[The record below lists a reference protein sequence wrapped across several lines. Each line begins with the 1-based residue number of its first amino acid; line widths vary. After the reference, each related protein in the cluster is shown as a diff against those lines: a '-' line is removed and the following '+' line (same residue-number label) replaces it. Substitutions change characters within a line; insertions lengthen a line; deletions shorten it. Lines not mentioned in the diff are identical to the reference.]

1 MYPHKPGRLS
11 NAIFGRYPSMI
22 RKITS
27 MAVALAFC
35 CAVALPA
42 RAGTLSTGV
51 LGLFPRDIGEFAYA
65 DMRQARTQ
73 PWFPQLKQQMMPA
86 RFRQFE
92 QLLSSAGIDPNAQ
105 VDEVA
110 WALLPIMG
118 AGANAVPTSENLVGV
133 ALGSFRPEVVDQY
146 FQKQKLPA
154 IKVDTLNLY
163 AFSSATGPSDLF
175 FTFFDSNT
183 AVFGQRKQVEQLIDV
198 RKGAAE
204 SLLRNPD
211 LSPLVLAANGSATV
225 WSVMNAAYTRLAMQ
239 QLAPET
245 AQFPQAQQL
254 TSKLKALTVKI
265 LVRTDVQAQF
275 QAVCATPEDANTF
288 AALLQA
294 GLLYRRYQASNT
306 QPEMAA
312 LLDQTSVSP
321 AGDRL
326 DLRITLTTAQLQALI
341 ARNTFSI
348 GM

>member
-1 MYPHKPGRLS
+1 
-11 NAIFGRYPSMI
+11 MI
-22 RKITS
+22 RKLTV
-27 MAVALAFC
+27 MAAVLLAWCALSP
-35 CAVALPA
+35 LA

-51 LGLFPRDIGEFAYA
+51 IGMFPKEIGEFAYA

-73 PWFPQLKQQMMPA
+73 PWFPQLKKQMMPA

-92 QLLSSAGIDPNAQ
+92 QLLAAAGIDPNAQ

-110 WALLPIMG
+110 WALVPILGSG
-118 AGANAVPTSENLVGV
+118 ATAVPTSEQIIGV
-133 ALGSFRPEVVDQY
+133 ALGSFRPEVVQLY
-146 FQKQKLPA
+146 FQQQKLSVVKA
-154 IKVDTLNLY
+154 GTLALY

-175 FTFFDSNT
+175 FTFIDSNT
-183 AVFGQRKQVEQLIDV
+183 AAFGQRKEVEKLIAV
-198 RKGAAE
+198 RNGEAE
-204 SLLRNPD
+204 SLLKNAE
-211 LSPLVLAANGSATV
+211 LSPLILQANGSAAV

-245 AQFPQAQQL
+245 AQFPQAAQL
-254 TSKLKALTVKI
+254 AAKLRALTMQFV
-265 LVRTDVQAQF
+265 VRTDVQARF
-275 QAVCATPEDANTF
+275 QAVCATAEDANTF

-294 GLLYRRYQASNT
+294 GLMYRRYQAGNT

-326 DLRITLTTAQLQALI
+326 DLRITLTPAQVQALI

>member
-1 MYPHKPGRLS
+1 
-11 NAIFGRYPSMI
+11 MI
-22 RKITS
+22 RKFAAIATV
-27 MAVALAFC
+27 VAAW
-35 CAVALPA
+35 CALSPAA

-51 LGLFPRDIGEFAYA
+51 IGMFPKEIGEFAYA

-73 PWFPQLKQQMMPA
+73 PWFPQLKKQMMPA

-92 QLLSSAGIDPNAQ
+92 QLLAAAGIDPNAQ

-110 WALLPIMG
+110 WALVPILGSG
-118 AGANAVPTSENLVGV
+118 ATAVPTSEQIIGV
-133 ALGSFRPEVVDQY
+133 ALGSFRPEVVQLY
-146 FQKQKLPA
+146 FQQQKLSVVKA
-154 IKVDTLNLY
+154 GTLALY

-175 FTFFDSNT
+175 FTFIDSNT
-183 AVFGQRKQVEQLIDV
+183 AAFGQRKEVEKLIAV
-198 RKGAAE
+198 RNGEAE
-204 SLLRNPD
+204 SLLKNAE
-211 LSPLVLAANGSATV
+211 LSPLILQANGSAAV

-245 AQFPQAQQL
+245 AQFPQAAQL
-254 TSKLKALTVKI
+254 AAKLRALTMQFV
-265 LVRTDVQAQF
+265 VRTDVQARF
-275 QAVCATPEDANTF
+275 QAVCATAEDANTF

-294 GLLYRRYQASNT
+294 GLMYRRYQAGNT

-326 DLRITLTTAQLQALI
+326 DLRITLTPAQVQALI